1 MQEVRTQGAALSL
14 WGGGGAAEGAR
25 TLRGGMIVVIR
36 EAIMSDVS
44 QKNELRARRSVFYRA
59 VEGRPTPIGV
69 AGARGLMTVAQGKT
83 R

>member
-1 MQEVRTQGAALSL
+1 M
-14 WGGGGAAEGAR
+14 GGGGAAEGAR
-25 TLRGGMIVVIR
+25 TLTGRGGMIVVIR